1 MQTTLQGQRD
11 ARDNNFNLLR
21 FLAALA
27 VIYDH
32 SFTVVHG
39 MEVNWLIP
47 TISTSHFGWYAVNVF
62 FILSGFLITKSWL
75 SRKDIVAFAVA
86 RSLRLFPALILGAVL
101 TAFVLGPILAACT
114 VPHYFSEKEA
124 WLYVPFTATLIS
136 PSEHLPHL
144 FEALPADMIVN
155 NPLWTLR
162 YEAVSYMALAGLGI
176 AGLLRSRK
184 RAILAVAFVFATYLA
199 IAFLTDWRA
208 HSGFLDSLMRFWLC
222 FFLGVTAYILIDRIA
237 FHIPLA
243 IALGS
248 IALATH
254 GTPLF
259 ELTFHIALT
268 YAVLWFGY
276 VPGGILR
283 RFNRIGDY
291 SYGLYIFAWPLQQT
305 AVLLAPDLSPHL
317 VFVIVTPVVMSIAA
331 LSWHFVEKPA
341 LRSQGRVMSL
351 IQRNTDGGRPKALAQ
366 G

>member
-1 MQTTLQGQRD
+1 MQTTMLDQRD

-39 MEVNWLIP
+39 MEVKWLIH
-47 TISTSHFGWYAVNVF
+47 TISTSHFGWYAVNMF

-75 SRKDIVAFAVA
+75 ARKDIVVFAVA
-86 RSLRLFPALILGAVL
+86 RGLRLFPALILGAVL

-136 PSEHLPHL
+136 PSEPLPHL

-162 YEAVSYMALAGLGI
+162 YEAISYMALAGLGI
-176 AGLLRSRK
+176 AGLLRSRT
-184 RAILAVAFVFATYLA
+184 RAILSVALVVAAYLTVTL
-199 IAFLTDWRA
+199 LTDWRDY
-208 HSGFLDSLMRFWLC
+208 SGFLDSLMRFWLC
-222 FFLGVTAYILIDRIA
+222 FFLGVAAYILSDRIT
-237 FHIPLA
+237 FRLPLA
-243 IALGS
+243 AALGL
-248 IALATH
+248 IVLAAYN
-254 GTPLF
+254 TPLF

-268 YAVLWFGY
+268 YAVLWFGF

-305 AVLLAPDLSPHL
+305 AVLLAPDLSPHQ
-317 VFVIVTPVVMSIAA
+317 VFLTVTPVVAGIAA

-341 LRSQGRVMSL
+341 LRSQGRVMGL
-351 IQRNTDGGRPKALAQ
+351 IQRTTDWWRPKALAQ